1 MEMAE
6 SKLVDVDN
14 ITLKREYTFFVSI
27 SRKASDPQARQSYI
41 SELEKEFNESD
52 KNKNG
57 RIDRKEFEHL
67 IRGYFD
73 LKGIKSTKENFDEY
87 FKKVDID
94 HNQFVTFK
102 EFIDFIDDVNEN
114 DILPFLSQEM
124 EDRGLF

>member
-1 MEMAE
+1 MAE

-14 ITLKREYTFFVSI
+14 ETLKREYSYFLSI
-27 SRKASDPQARQSYI
+27 SKKATDPQVRQAYL
-41 SELEKEFNESD
+41 SELERSFNDSD
-52 KNKNG
+52 QNHNG
-57 RIDRKEFEHL
+57 RIDRKEFENL

-94 HNQFVTFK
+94 HNSYITFQ
-102 EFIDFIDDVNEN
+102 EFIEFIDDVNDN
-114 DILPFLSQEM
+114 DIIPFLSQEM